1 MAERSMTSA
10 PARGA
15 ALESAPSDREEQC
28 PACQA
33 RLRGRYCAA
42 CGALGEAAACVACG
56 TPLVAGDRFCPGC
69 GASVRAGTGT
79 VGAARPSRITWLV
92 AGGAAAAVLVVT
104 LAQYA
109 QRQREPDQ
117 IPTTQESLSP
127 GAVGPSAT
135 APDISSMTAQQ
146 QADRLFDRI
155 MRLRDEGKVDSVR
168 FFVPMALAVYQR
180 LGPLNPDQRYDLG
193 TVASAA
199 GINDVA
205 RAQADSILRENPTHL
220 LGLVLAIQS
229 ARGVG
234 NEARVAEYRQ
244 RLLAAEQRELQSGR
258 PEYSR
263 HANDIRDAIAAA
275 RRQ

>member
-1 MAERSMTSA
+1 MAEPDTT
-10 PARGA
+10 
-15 ALESAPSDREEQC
+15 EQC

-33 RLRGRYCAA
+33 PLRGRYCAA
-42 CGALGEAAACVACG
+42 CGALGEADSCAGCG

-69 GASVRAGTGT
+69 GASVRAGGESA
-79 VGAARPSRITWLV
+79 GAARPSRIAWLV
-92 AGGAAAAVLVVT
+92 AGGAAVAVLVFT
-104 LAQYA
+104 MAQYA
-109 QRQREPDQ
+109 RQRGEPDQ
-117 IPTTQESLSP
+117 ISTTQESLSP
-127 GAVGPSAT
+127 GTVGPAAS

-180 LGPLNPDQRYDLG
+180 LGPLDADQRYDLG
-193 TVASAA
+193 TVADAA
-199 GINDVA
+199 GINDLA

-229 ARGVG
+229 ARSVG
-234 NEARVAEYRQ
+234 NEARVAEYQR
-244 RLLAAEQRELQSGR
+244 RLLAAEQQELRSGR

-275 RRQ
+275 RRQER